1 MINQFSSVSLLYAIE
16 IADATQNIDFTW
28 SRTISSHSLTI
39 KTENIKNEEHDHHH
53 QQVKIDLAGSS
64 FWGKKGLKSLEAN
77 HTKVD
82 VYWDFRKA
90 KFSTFP
96 EPSSGFYVSLVSQ
109 NAVVLTIGD
118 LKNEAMQRT
127 KKKPSATEAALVSKQ
142 EHVHGKRV
150 FYTRTAFGGESS
162 RRENEVVIETSL
174 SGPNDPE
181 MFITVDGVPAIRI
194 MNLNWRFRG
203 NEVVTVSDGVSVE
216 IFWDVHDWL
225 FETSGSSSGLFVFKP
240 KVGDESRTLSFN
252 GGYDGENDD
261 GNSGGDNDNGDD
273 GGDGDESPKY
283 CHVLYAVK
291 V

>member
-1 MINQFSSVSLLYAIE
+1 MFNQSSSVSLIYVVE
-16 IADATQNIDFTW
+16 IANTSQNVDVTW
-28 SRTISSHSLTI
+28 SKTISSHSLTI
-39 KTENIKNEEHDHHH
+39 KIENLKDEQHNHHNQ
-53 QQVKIDLAGSS
+53 QQVKIDLSGSS
-64 FWGKKGLKSLEAN
+64 FWAKKGLKNLEAN
-77 HTKVD
+77 GTRVD
-82 VYWDFRKA
+82 VYWDFRQA
-90 KFSTFP
+90 KFSNFP
-96 EPSSGFYVSLVSQ
+96 EPSSGFYVSLVSH

-118 LKNEAMQRT
+118 LKNEALKRT
-127 KKKPSATEAALVSKQ
+127 KKNPSATEAALVSKQ

-150 FYTRTAFGGESS
+150 FYTRTAFGGGES

-181 MFITVDGVPAIRI
+181 MWITVDGVPAIRI

-240 KVGDESRTLSFN
+240 KSGFESRSLSFN
-252 GGYDGENDD
+252 GGY
-261 GNSGGDNDNGDD
+261 
-273 GGDGDESPKY
+273 GDGDADVDDHGDVVEDDDDSSPKY

>member
-1 MINQFSSVSLLYAIE
+1 MFNQSSSVSLLYVVE
-16 IADATQNIDFTW
+16 IAKTTQNVDVTW
-28 SRTISSHSLTI
+28 SKTISSHSLTI
-39 KTENIKNEEHDHHH
+39 KIKNLKDEQQNHHHH
-53 QQVKIDLAGSS
+53 QQVKIDLSGSS
-64 FWGKKGLKSLEAN
+64 FWAKKGLKSLEAN
-77 HTKVD
+77 GTRVD
-82 VYWDFRKA
+82 IYWDFRQA
-90 KFSTFP
+90 KFSNFP

-109 NAVVLTIGD
+109 SAVVLTIGD
-118 LKNEAMQRT
+118 LKNEALKRT
-127 KKKPSATEAALVSKQ
+127 KKNPSATEAALVSKQ

-150 FYTRTAFGGESS
+150 FYTRTAFGGGES

-181 MFITVDGVPAIRI
+181 MWITVDGVPAIRI

-240 KVGDESRTLSFN
+240 KAGFESKSLSFN
-252 GGYDGENDD
+252 GGYGD
-261 GNSGGDNDNGDD
+261 GDNDGEGHDVEDD
-273 GGDGDESPKY
+273 DSSPKY

>member
-1 MINQFSSVSLLYAIE
+1 MINQSSSVSLLYVVE
-16 IADATQNIDFTW
+16 IANSTQNVDVTW
-28 SRTISSHSLTI
+28 SKTISSHSLTI
-39 KTENIKNEEHDHHH
+39 KIENLKKEEQNNHHH
-53 QQVKIDLAGSS
+53 QVKIDLGGSS
-64 FWGKKGLKSLEAN
+64 FWAKKGLKSLEAN
-77 HTKVD
+77 GTRVD
-82 VYWDFRKA
+82 VYWDFRQT
-90 KFSTFP
+90 KFSNFP

-118 LKNEAMQRT
+118 LKNEAFQRT

-142 EHVHGKRV
+142 ERVHGKRV
-150 FYTRTAFGGESS
+150 FYTRTSFGGEAS

-181 MFITVDGVPAIRI
+181 MWITVDGVPAIRI

-225 FETSGSSSGLFVFKP
+225 FESSGSSSGLFVFKP
-240 KVGDESRTLSFN
+240 KTGFDSKTLSFN
-252 GGYDGENDD
+252 GGYGGENDD
-261 GNSGGDNDNGDD
+261 FGDCGDD
-273 GGDGDESPKY
+273 DSSTKY

-291 V
+291 I

>member
-1 MINQFSSVSLLYAIE
+1 MFNQSSSVSLLYVVE
-16 IADATQNIDFTW
+16 IAKTTQNVDVTW
-28 SRTISSHSLTI
+28 SKTISSHSLTI
-39 KTENIKNEEHDHHH
+39 KIKNLKDEQQNHHHH
-53 QQVKIDLAGSS
+53 QQVKIDLSGSS
-64 FWGKKGLKSLEAN
+64 FWAKKGLKSLEAN
-77 HTKVD
+77 GTRVD
-82 VYWDFRKA
+82 VYWDFRQA
-90 KFSTFP
+90 KFSNFP

-118 LKNEAMQRT
+118 LKNEALKRT
-127 KKKPSATEAALVSKQ
+127 KKNPSATEASLVSKQ

-150 FYTRTAFGGESS
+150 FYTRTAFGGGES

-181 MFITVDGVPAIRI
+181 MWITVDGVPAIRI

-240 KVGDESRTLSFN
+240 KAGFESKSLSFN
-252 GGYDGENDD
+252 GGYGD
-261 GNSGGDNDNGDD
+261 GDNDGEGHDVEDD
-273 GGDGDESPKY
+273 DSSPKY
-283 CHVLYAVK
+283 CHVLFAVK

>member
-1 MINQFSSVSLLYAIE
+1 MINQSSSVSLLYLVE
-16 IADATQNIDFTW
+16 IANTTQNVDVSW
-28 SRTISSHSLTI
+28 SKTFSSHSLTI
-39 KTENIKNEEHDHHH
+39 KFDNLKDKEQNH
-53 QQVKIDLAGSS
+53 QVKIDLAGSS
-64 FWGKKGLKSLEAN
+64 FWAKKGLKSIEAN
-77 HTKVD
+77 GTRVD
-82 VYWDFRKA
+82 VYWDFRQA
-90 KFSTFP
+90 KFSNFP

-118 LKNEAMQRT
+118 LKNEALKRT
-127 KKKPSATEAALVSKQ
+127 KKNPSTTEASLVSKQ

-150 FYTRTAFGGESS
+150 FYTRTAFGGEAS

-174 SGPNDPE
+174 SGPDDPQ
-181 MFITVDGVPAIRI
+181 MWITVDGSQAIRI

-225 FETSGSSSGLFVFKP
+225 FESSGSSSGLFVFKP
-240 KVGDESRTLSFN
+240 KHGFESKSLSLN
-252 GGYDGENDD
+252 
-261 GNSGGDNDNGDD
+261 
-273 GGDGDESPKY
+273 GDGDGDDHDDAEDVDSSPKY